1 MRLRTDAFAHAS
13 SPPAPALTLESIN
26 AAAPQGTSSERALIL
41 KNTWNALLSD
51 NTDPPLASY
60 TILQSDVAGPF
71 EQTHT

>member
-1 MRLRTDAFAHAS
+1 
-13 SPPAPALTLESIN
+13 LESIN